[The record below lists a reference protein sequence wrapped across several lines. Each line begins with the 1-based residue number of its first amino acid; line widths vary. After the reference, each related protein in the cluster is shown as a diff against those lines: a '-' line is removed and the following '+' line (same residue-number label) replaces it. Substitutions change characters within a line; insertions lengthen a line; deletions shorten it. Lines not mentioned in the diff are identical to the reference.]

1 MSGLNVIYDKTTRR
15 VLLIEEGGIW
25 TMPTHLELAHYAE
38 GSEPVFI
45 EGDHGSLYLKP
56 NTVIIND
63 L

>member
-45 EGDHGSLYLKP
+45 EGYHGSLYLKP

>member
-1 MSGLNVIYDKTTRR
+1 
-15 VLLIEEGGIW
+15 
-25 TMPTHLELAHYAE
+25 MPTHLELAHYAE